1 MLTAFSRYKVQCR
14 YVGGDFTKEAEIE
27 KMCDDILKLY
37 PDGIDILMNNA
48 GTVFITLYRAN
59 VLTCSLVPEVYSVN
73 TLVPEEMTA
82 SYVNG
87 MPEVQGVCV

>member
-1 MLTAFSRYKVQCR
+1 M
-14 YVGGDFTKEAEIE
+14 GGDFTKEAEIE

-59 VLTCSLVPEVYSVN
+59 ALTCSLVPEVYSVN

-87 MPEVQGVCV
+87 MPEVQDR